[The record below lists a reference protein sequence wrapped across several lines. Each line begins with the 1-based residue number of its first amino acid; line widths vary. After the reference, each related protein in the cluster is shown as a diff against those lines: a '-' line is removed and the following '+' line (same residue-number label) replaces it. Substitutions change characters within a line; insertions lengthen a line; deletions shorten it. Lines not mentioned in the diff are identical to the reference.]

1 MRTDTLFEVRPPQLH
16 VTHLRTVEDLTEF
29 YNEIIAGKLSVL
41 EYWTASR
48 YETFAAYSSKTLKMD
63 DKGLSTEEV
72 RSEYGNSFSY
82 TTHYIAK
89 VGDYVIQDVR
99 GKCQVSD
106 SPFTETSIPERWK
119 KNRVVMIYNEDS
131 SDI

>member
-48 YETFAAYSSKTLKMD
+48 YETFAKYGPNSLKMD

-89 VGDYVIQDVR
+89 VGDYVIQDAR

-106 SPFTETSIPERWK
+106 SPFTETNIPERWK
-119 KNRVVMIYNEDS
+119 KNQAVMIYNEDS
-131 SDI
+131 EAA